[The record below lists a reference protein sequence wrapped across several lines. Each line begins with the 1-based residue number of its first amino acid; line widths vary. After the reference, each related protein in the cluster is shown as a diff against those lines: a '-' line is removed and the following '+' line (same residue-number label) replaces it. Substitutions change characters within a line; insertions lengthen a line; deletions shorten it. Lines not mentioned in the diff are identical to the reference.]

1 MAKRP
6 RLGEFELI
14 ARHFAPL
21 ASGRPGALGLLDDAA
36 LLAPPPGETLVL
48 TADTIV
54 GGVHFRADDPPALVA
69 RKLLRV
75 NLSDLAAMAARPVA
89 YLLALSLAAECDDD
103 WIAAFA
109 AGLAADQA
117 EFGIELLGGDTT
129 ATPGPL
135 SATITAIG
143 ALPKGTELLRS
154 GARPGD
160 VVHVSGTLGDA
171 ALGLM
176 ALDGKLGELGEDAAA
191 RLIERYRLPR
201 PRIALGQALRGIATA
216 AADVSDG
223 LVADLGHICA
233 ASGVAARVDHARL
246 PLDPAA
252 RFAVARHGEAAS
264 AILSGGDDYEL
275 VFTAPPEASAAVTDA
290 AARSDVAVTEI
301 GRIEHGGIQ
310 DGGGVKVV
318 AEDGREIAL
327 TLTGYRHF

>member
-21 ASGRPGALGLLDDAA
+21 ASGQTGALGLLDDAA

-54 GGVHFRADDPPALVA
+54 GGVHFRLDDPPALVA

-75 NLSDLAAMAARPVA
+75 NLSDLAAMAARPIA
-89 YLLALSLAAECDDD
+89 YLLALSLAVDCDDD
-103 WIAAFA
+103 WVEAFA

-117 EFGIELLGGDTT
+117 EFGIQLLGGDTT
-129 ATPGPL
+129 ATPGPP

-143 ALPKGTELLRS
+143 ALPNGTELRRS

-176 ALDGKLGELGEDAAA
+176 ALDGGLRELDEDAAA

-252 RFAVARHGEAAS
+252 RLAVARHGAAAS

-301 GRIEHGGIQ
+301 GRIE
-310 DGGGVKVV
+310 DGGGVKVI